1 MGVSLK
7 VLLGYIAVGII
18 KLMGLF
24 TFRGAQ
30 RFGRFIGWTLWL
42 RRTRSREVA
51 KRNIAICFPE
61 KSEQEQQAMVKQAL
75 LHGGMTAAEVAAAW
89 GWSREKGAALLKGY
103 EGLGIMQAAIDED
116 RGTLFMPL
124 HHGNWEFLNHAMYGR
139 ANIVGMYRP
148 AKMPPF
154 DKFMHDS
161 RARLKLGL
169 VPTTKQGV
177 QTLFDTL
184 NKGDMAVVLPDQEPK
199 RPHGEFADFF
209 GRPALTP
216 KLPYELIQK
225 TGCNVVIGFCRR
237 LPNSEGF
244 VAHFLKPDDDIYS
257 DDLKTHLTAMNQ
269 CVEQAVRICPE
280 QFEWSYKRFKRS
292 AEGYQNP
299 YSGCP

>member
-1 MGVSLK
+1 MK
-7 VLLGYIAVGII
+7 TLLGYLAVGFI

-24 TFRGAQ
+24 TFHGAQ
-30 RFGRFIGWTLWL
+30 RFGRFIGWTLWA

-61 KSEQEQQAMVKQAL
+61 KSEQQQLDLVRESL
-75 LHGGMTAAEVAAAW
+75 THGGMTATEVAAAW
-89 GWSREKGAALLKGY
+89 GWSFEKGAALVKGI
-103 EGLGIMQAAIDED
+103 EGLEVLEQALAED

-124 HHGNWEFLNHAMYGR
+124 HHGNWEFLNHTMYGR
-139 ANIVGMYRP
+139 AKILGMYRP

-169 VPTTKQGV
+169 VPTTRDGV
-177 QTLFDTL
+177 MALFDTL
-184 NKGDMAVVLPDQEPK
+184 NNGDMSVVLPDQEPK
-199 RPHGEFADFF
+199 REHGEYADFF

-225 TGCNVVIGFCRR
+225 TGCNVVVGFCRR
-237 LPNSEGF
+237 LPDGEGF
-244 VAHFLKPDDDIYS
+244 IAHFLKPDDEIYS
-257 DDLKTHLTAMNQ
+257 EDLVTHLTAMNK
-269 CVEQAVRICPE
+269 CIEDAVRICPE

-292 AEGYQNP
+292 PEGYSNP
-299 YSGCP
+299 YKGCP